1 MAEIKYKTG
10 LCHYTASA
18 YDESMA
24 DFQQSADYMAEAI
37 NAQKA
42 REQSA
47 DVLQTIED
55 LTKMREDILIKI
67 ADVKETKE
75 LVWYSNFSLS

>member
-1 MAEIKYKTG
+1 
-10 LCHYTASA
+10 
-18 YDESMA
+18 MA

-37 NAQKA
+37 NAQKD

-75 LVWYSNFSLS
+75 LVWYSKLNIVFIIIVFPKSFF